1 MWHDGRPPSP
11 SWTSMSFSAAFA
23 HEKVQCISCVLCN
36 FWNPYNVIL
45 AFLFSLSGKVKKKHS
60 VIKRNDFYNT
70 CWLLHSTFCQSSAE
84 SEFVLL
90 LLWTQIPGNSSC
102 IFFFVESLPWR
113 WQPWEYAVIIIEIP
127 ASFLDCWPRF
137 VLPWH
142 NKQGV
147 TILNLARRCIVR
159 KHNVKH
165 IIVSLQSIW

>member
-11 SWTSMSFSAAFA
+11 SQTSMSFSAAFA

-45 AFLFSLSGKVKKKHS
+45 AFLFSLSGEVKKKHS
-60 VIKRNDFYNT
+60 VIKHNDFYNT

-102 IFFFVESLPWR
+102 IFFFCWKSSLALATLGVCGDNHRNPCF
-113 WQPWEYAVIIIEIP
+113 
-127 ASFLDCWPRF
+127 FLGLLTAIRSA
-137 VLPWH
+137 LAQ
-142 NKQGV
+142 QGG
-147 TILNLARRCIVR
+147 C
-159 KHNVKH
+159 
-165 IIVSLQSIW
+165 